1 MSPLPWHEE
10 PARGLE
16 QRLAAGELPHA
27 LLITGP
33 EGWGERH
40 LTEWLALRLLGLDPD
55 LDAAAVAHPDLRW
68 IEPDGAVIKVED
80 VREIVAFAHG
90 TPQSGPRKAVVVADA
105 HYLNRSS
112 ANALLKTLEEPPA
125 GTHVL
130 LYSAHPGRLLPTI
143 RSRCQVIAI
152 RPDAAAARR
161 WLEAQAGV
169 DDLERRLFEHGGAP
183 VAVMAGVE
191 RGERPLEALLE
202 DALQPGRTEAMVK
215 AMIAEPGLADCLGR
229 WYRYVL
235 ALAAGQWQRPA
246 LAGVPRR
253 ALLAFADE
261 LLWARRLMVTSN
273 SPNARLLAER
283 IVARWRHL
291 GQRAGK

>member
-1 MSPLPWHEE
+1 MSLLPWHEAL
-10 PARGLE
+10 ARGLE
-16 QRLAAGELPHA
+16 DRLVSGELPHA

-33 EGWGERH
+33 EGWGERQ
-40 LTEWLALRLLGLDPD
+40 LTEWLALRVLGLDQT
-55 LDAAAVAHPDLRW
+55 LEGAAVAHPDLRW
-68 IEPDGAVIKVED
+68 IQPEGAVIKVD
-80 VREIVAFAHG
+80 AVREVVAFAQG
-90 TPQSGPRKAVVVADA
+90 TPQSGPRKAAVIADA
-105 HYLNRSS
+105 HFLNRSS

-143 RSRCQVIAI
+143 RSRCQVVAI

-161 WLEAQAGV
+161 WLKAQAGV

-183 VAVMAGVE
+183 VAVLAGVE
-191 RGERPLEALLE
+191 RGEQPLEALLE
-202 DALQPGRTEAMVK
+202 DALRPGGMEALVK
-215 AMIAEPGLADCLGR
+215 AMTAEPGLADCLGR

-235 ALAAGQWQRPA
+235 ALAAGRWQRPD

-261 LLWARRLMVTSN
+261 LIWARRLLVTSN

-283 IVARWRHL
+283 ILARWRHL
-291 GQRAGK
+291 GRLAAK